1 VKGVGR
7 ASAEGIRFAAGF
19 DRRAARELAGTERVE
34 RHDAAVFDLRRR
46 RDAAAAAVPDWEALR
61 ARAAAVK
68 RHALDHLDVLLER
81 FEARAEEAGAHVHWA
96 RDAAALRRIVAGLL
110 EARGARRVVKSKS
123 MLTEECGLNA
133 ALEARGIEVVDTDLG
148 ERIVQLGGERP
159 SHLIVPA
166 IHRTREEIGALF
178 HRTMGSP
185 AGESDPERLTRHA
198 RRDLRPRFL
207 GAEAAITGVNFA
219 IAETGTIVVCTN
231 EGNADLGT
239 SLAPLHV
246 ACLGIEK
253 LIPHLDDL
261 PVFLRLLARSATGQ
275 PITAYTTLMTGPR
288 PGGALHLVLV
298 DNGRS
303 RLLADARHRG
313 ALGCIRCGAC
323 LNTCPVYRRA
333 GGHAYAGP
341 VPGPIG
347 AVLAPALLAE
357 GPEADEAR
365 ALPRASSLCGSCTAV
380 CPVAI
385 DLHDQLLAWRRE
397 RCSGGRG
404 ERAAVLL
411 AAALLARPR
420 AYRAAGRVL
429 RVLWPVLARRWPGH
443 PAAGWLAAREL
454 PVHPGASFAE
464 RWRELRRQGSS

>member
-1 VKGVGR
+1 MGARVSGTAGTGDSTASR
-7 ASAEGIRFAAGF
+7 AAF
-19 DRRAARELAGTERVE
+19 DRRAAQVLEGAAGVA

-46 RDAAAAAVPDWEALR
+46 RDAAAAAVSDWEALR
-61 ARAAAVK
+61 AHAAALK

-81 FEARAEEAGAHVHWA
+81 FEARAREAGAHVHFA
-96 RDAAALRRIVAGLL
+96 RDASSLSRVVTGLL

-133 ALEARGIEVVDTDLG
+133 ALEARGVEVVDTDLG

-207 GAEAAITGVNFA
+207 AADAAITGVNFA
-219 IAETGTIVVCTN
+219 VAETGTIVVCTN

-253 LIPHLDDL
+253 VIAHLDDL

-275 PITAYTTLMTGPR
+275 PITAYTTLLTGPR
-288 PGGALHLVLV
+288 PGGELHLVLV

-303 RLLADARHRG
+303 GLLADARHRG

-341 VPGPIG
+341 IPGPIG
-347 AVLAPALLAE
+347 AVLAPALLAN
-357 GPEADEAR
+357 GPEAREAR

-397 RCSGGRG
+397 RPSPARG
-404 ERAAVLL
+404 ERLVVRM
-411 AAALLARPR
+411 AAAAMARPR
-420 AYRAAGRVL
+420 AYRAAGRAL
-429 RVLWPVLARRWPGH
+429 RILWPLLARRWPGN
-443 PAAGWLAAREL
+443 P
-454 PVHPGASFAE
+454 ST
-464 RWRELRRQGSS
+464 RRST